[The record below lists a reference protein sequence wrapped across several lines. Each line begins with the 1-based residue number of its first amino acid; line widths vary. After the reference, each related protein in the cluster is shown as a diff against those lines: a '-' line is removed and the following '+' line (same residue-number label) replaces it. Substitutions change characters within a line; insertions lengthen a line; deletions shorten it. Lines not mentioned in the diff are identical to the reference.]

1 MFLPC
6 VSGVYRLWQRVWAS
20 VFKSASPFWLGLC
33 LLMVLSVGW
42 LVGAQSAVPAAAAQ
56 PGDGYSLAS
65 FPPYSDRWRIG
76 YGCAR
81 EHGYVTDYDISQLCA
96 GWYHDWG
103 TWLQPPRPDGIEF
116 VQHVRV
122 GEKHFDLANPD
133 AYSWATLQARVQ
145 ANPGAVWV
153 IGNEPDGRSP
163 TACDSRYPHE
173 YAQIYKR
180 FYDFIKGVDPTA
192 RVAIGSIIQGTP
204 LRMQWLT
211 LTWNAYKN
219 LYGVDMP
226 VDVWTMHNQMVTE
239 APSQGADIPLGTDPA
254 LARVI
259 GEQDNDNLN
268 YFIEY
273 VARMR
278 QWMKDHGQQNKPL
291 YITEYGVLQPEYL
304 GFTSD
309 RINQFMNSTFTWMF
323 HAKDS
328 NLGLPEDDYRL
339 VQRWNWF
346 ALNVPHGSLGQGGWN
361 GSLFDLDTGELSEI
375 GLNFSRWACSAVH
388 PTPTPNTTP
397 LPDPIVREAEHGT
410 TYGKMARKTDNS
422 VSACRYVTVDP
433 NAPDAGGASEVLLSV
448 YIPNSGNYAVWG
460 RAKGIDYNNRS
471 FSLRVGAYAWEAWY
485 FGVGGWNWQKLPA
498 SGGYDLA
505 RGWHTIRIGGRG
517 GGLAQLDMILVT
529 SNLSYN
535 PNNHPS
541 LIQICNPTPTPSPTA
556 SATPQPSPTPT
567 VTRTPMPE
575 GPGRIAGQV
584 AFQGAGTPPAE
595 SWARPLLVSAHLPGD
610 PIPAYEFAAN
620 ADELGEFLM
629 PSGVLTG
636 TYDVGVRDMHSLRN
650 LWRNV
655 EIHENTGALDMGT
668 LLAGDANG
676 DNSIDILDF
685 SLLASHYGTSR
696 GQPGYNSRP
705 DFNNDGTI
713 GILDFSLLATNYGK
727 SGNQVLNPGL
737 SGAAVLS
744 SSGNVTIYVSPSS
757 KTAQPNE
764 VFAADV
770 YMNAGSNEVN
780 AVECHMTFNPAYL
793 RVESISPDTSGL
805 NQVLVSSYD
814 NGGGTVSYEA
824 GRLTTPPSSKTGTFR
839 LFTLQIR
846 ALTSVS
852 STTLGFG
859 NVVASAPGAVTHTV
873 SKQSMTV
880 SIPPATATP
889 TPTNTLVATAVPSPT
904 ATNTPGV
911 GVQELVLQQGRDGYD
926 GFEDT
931 TLDAW
936 NPDTSQHTDQHLRLR
951 SPDVRRILLRADV
964 GALPP
969 GAWIEEAT
977 LTLYQGSGGGSS
989 MSTSVYGL
997 LRPWVHGQAT
1007 WNRASAALLWAQPG
1021 CGAAGSDRDAASV
1034 AERPIWPTAG
1044 GYADYPFDWDVTALV
1059 QRWVDD
1065 PGANHGLLIEGSAGT
1080 ALEFLFRSADY
1091 PDVAVRPRLVIRYR
1105 TEGPTPTPSV
1115 TATITQEPT
1124 PGPTSTP
1131 TVTAS
1136 ATATMT
1142 PSPSSK
1148 GAVSVLAIEERRGEA
1163 VVPGVMVE
1171 LQDLQ
1176 GSGYRE
1182 VRATNAQGRCLFGDL
1197 IPGAYRVTVI
1207 QVPWPH
1213 RMVDDAPHYV
1223 TVEAGSTLQ
1232 IDISL
1237 RRIGILALPLIWQSQ
1252 P

>member
-1 MFLPC
+1 MFLSC
-6 VSGVYRLWQRVWAS
+6 VSGVYRLWQRVRAS
-20 VFKSASPFWLGLC
+20 VLKSASPFGLGLC
-33 LLMVLSVGW
+33 LLIALSVGW
-42 LVGAQSAVPAAAAQ
+42 LVAAQSAVPAAAAQ
-56 PGDGYSLAS
+56 PGDGHSLAS
-65 FPPYSDRWRIG
+65 FPAYSDRWRIG
-76 YGCAR
+76 FGCAR

-103 TWLQPPRPDGIEF
+103 TWLHPPRPDGIEF

-122 GEKHFDLANPD
+122 AERHFDLANPD
-133 AYSWATLQARVQ
+133 TYSWATLQARVQ

-211 LTWNAYKN
+211 LTWNAYKDF
-219 LYGVDMP
+219 YGVDMP

-259 GEQDNDNLN
+259 GEQDNDNLSL
-268 YFIEY
+268 FIEY
-273 VARMR
+273 VVRMR
-278 QWMKDHGQQNKPL
+278 QWMKDRGQQNKPL

-309 RINQFMNSTFTWMF
+309 RINQFMNSTFTWMY
-323 HAKDS
+323 HAKDP

-361 GSLFDLDTGELSEI
+361 GSLFDLETGQLTEI
-375 GLNFSRWACSAVH
+375 GRNFGRWACSAVH
-388 PTPTPNTTP
+388 PTPTPGTTP

-410 TYGKMARKTDNS
+410 TYGKMVRKTDNS
-422 VSACRYVTVDP
+422 ASACRYVVVDP
-433 NAPDAGGASEVLLSV
+433 NAPDAGGGSEVRLSV
-448 YIPNSGNYAVWG
+448 YIPSSGNYAVWG

-471 FSLRVGAYAWEAWY
+471 FNLKVGAYDWEAW
-485 FGVGGWNWQKLPA
+485 FFNTGSWNWQRLPG
-498 SGGYDLA
+498 SGGYYLA

-517 GGLAQLDMILVT
+517 GGLAQLDLVLVT

-535 PNNHPS
+535 PNNHPG
-541 LIQICNPTPTPSPTA
+541 LIQVCNPTPTPSPTA

-610 PIPAYEFAAN
+610 PIPAYEFAADAN
-620 ADELGEFLM
+620 EMGEFVV
-629 PSGVLTG
+629 PSGVLNG

-650 LWRNV
+650 LRHNV

-676 DNSIDILDF
+676 DNRIDILDF

-713 GILDFSLLATNYGK
+713 NILDFSLLATNYGQ
-727 SGNQVLNPGL
+727 SGNQVLNSGL
-737 SGAAVLS
+737 SGDAALA

-764 VFAADV
+764 VFVADV
-770 YMNAGSNEVN
+770 YLNAGSNEINGASV
-780 AVECHMTFNPAYL
+780 AMTFDPDYL
-793 RVESISPDTSGL
+793 RVQSITHDPAGL
-805 NQVLVSSYD
+805 PNPLPVANPYD
-814 NGGGTVSYEA
+814 NNAGTISFEA
-824 GRLTTPPSSKTGTFR
+824 GSLDSPKTGNFR
-839 LFTLQIR
+839 LFRLELKAQ
-846 ALTSVS
+846 AH
-852 STTLGFG
+852 
-859 NVVASAPGAVTHTV
+859 VASTVLAFANVTVTGLYAHTYGV
-873 SKQSMTV
+873 IPQSMTV

-889 TPTNTLVATAVPSPT
+889 TPTNTLIATAVPSPT
-904 ATNTPGV
+904 ATNTPGA

-936 NPDTSQHTDQHLRLR
+936 NPDTSQQTNQHLRLR

-964 GALPP
+964 SALPP
-969 GAWIEEAT
+969 GTWIEEAT
-977 LTLYQGSGGGSS
+977 LTLYQGGAAGGP

-997 LRPWVHGQAT
+997 LRPWIHGQAT
-1007 WNRASAALLWAQPG
+1007 WNRASAAVLWTLPG
-1021 CGAAGSDRDAASV
+1021 CGGAGSDRDAVSV
-1034 AERPIWPTAG
+1034 AERQIWPTAG
-1044 GYADYPFDWDVTALV
+1044 GYADYPFDWDITALV
-1059 QRWVDD
+1059 QRWVSD
-1065 PGANHGLLIEGSAGT
+1065 PGANHGLLIEGSAGA
-1080 ALEFLFRSADY
+1080 ALEFLFRSSDY
-1091 PDVAVRPRLVIRYR
+1091 PDAAVRPRLLIRYR
-1105 TEGPTPTPSV
+1105 TDGPTPTPSA

-1124 PGPTSTP
+1124 PGPSSTP
-1131 TVTAS
+1131 TAT

-1142 PSPSSK
+1142 PPPSSK
-1148 GAVSVLAIEERRGEA
+1148 GAVSVLASEGGRGGG

-1213 RMVDDAPHYV
+1213 RMVDDAPYYV
-1223 TVEAGSTLQ
+1223 TVEAGSTLE
-1232 IDISL
+1232 IEISL